1 MRRDNHAVRP
11 VVEEVERRAL
21 LSGGM
26 HHPHPHPSTAGLTT
40 IQLEGT
46 IRGHYHAL
54 AEPPDVGPTFAANG
68 NGHIQGIGRTHA
80 TAVVHGTGFILS
92 GQAQGD
98 ATLKG
103 PHGKVTI
110 HLTGLPFQ
118 AGFQGLPAVFA
129 FSITGGTGKYRNVHE
144 NGSATL
150 DVMSAQG
157 GASATHG
164 TFSLTLTPRPIPL

>member
-1 MRRDNHAVRP
+1 MRRDIHAVRP
-11 VVEEVERRAL
+11 AVEEVERRAL

-26 HHPHPHPSTAGLTT
+26 HHPHPVAAGPVM
-40 IQLEGT
+40 IQLDGT

-54 AEPPDVGPTFAANG
+54 AVAPDVGPTFAASG
-68 NGHIQGIGRTHA
+68 NGHVQGIGRTHA
-80 TAVVHGTGFILS
+80 TAEVHGTGFIHS
-92 GQAQGD
+92 GQSQGD

-110 HLTGLPFQ
+110 HLTGVPFQ
-118 AGFQGLPAVFA
+118 GGFHGVPTVFA

-150 DVMSAQG
+150 AIMPAQG
-157 GASATHG
+157 GTSVSHG
-164 TFSLTLTPRPIPL
+164 TFSLTLTPRALPL

>member
-1 MRRDNHAVRP
+1 MRRHTHAVLP
-11 VVEEVERRAL
+11 TVEEVERRAL

-26 HHPHPHPSTAGLTT
+26 HHPHSHPAAAGPVM
-40 IQLEGT
+40 IQLDGT

-54 AEPPDVGPTFAANG
+54 AVPPDAGPAFAASG
-68 NGHIQGIGRTHA
+68 NGQIQGIGHTHA
-80 TAVVHGTGFILS
+80 TAVVHGTGFITG
-92 GQAQGD
+92 GQSQGD

-110 HLTGLPFQ
+110 HLTGVPFQ
-118 AGFQGLPAVFA
+118 AGFQGLPATFA

-150 DVMSAQG
+150 AILPAQG
-157 GASATHG
+157 GMSPTHG
-164 TFSLTLTPRPIPL
+164 AFRLTLTPRPLPL

>member
-1 MRRDNHAVRP
+1 MRKDIHAVRP
-11 VVEEVERRAL
+11 AVEEVERRSL

-26 HHPHPHPSTAGLTT
+26 HHPHPSAAGLTT

-46 IRGHYHAL
+46 IRGRYHAL
-54 AEPPDVGPTFAANG
+54 AAPPDVGPTFAANG

-92 GQAQGD
+92 GHAQGD

-110 HLTGLPFQ
+110 HLTGVPFQ
-118 AGFQGLPAVFA
+118 AGFQGLPATFA

-144 NGSATL
+144 NGTAALTIL
-150 DVMSAQG
+150 PAQG
-157 GASATHG
+157 GMSPTHG
-164 TFSLTLTPRPIPL
+164 QFSLTLTPRALPL